1 MCTHWRKP
9 CWAVMWMVRA
19 LGTGL
24 MGPTSASHQDQGGS
38 GSFCLLSVLSFYL
51 WHLLMCSLSPWLGL
65 C

>member
-1 MCTHWRKP
+1 MLGCDVDGEGAGHW
-9 CWAVMWMVRA
+9 
-19 LGTGL
+19 L